1 MLEIF
6 AYVLTLFSD
15 DFVGHKVYCVPW
27 PLPTRSKNIS
37 PLESSEN
44 IDKRWTLFSM
54 LLKLYDPTCI
64 FKHDFV
70 AVKY

>member
-15 DFVGHKVYCVPW
+15 DYVEHKVYCVPW
-27 PLPTRSKNIS
+27 PLPTRIKNIFS
-37 PLESSEN
+37 LESTEN
-44 IDKRWTLFSM
+44 IDKRWTPFSI
-54 LLKLYDPTCI
+54 LLKLYDPACI